1 MARVFVFGS
10 ALLFVFV
17 LAALTV
23 VGIEHS
29 GFTAVA
35 VVSILLLIVL
45 AVGIVGAM
53 RHPPR

>member
-23 VGIEHS
+23 AGIEHS

-35 VVSILLLIVL
+35 VVSIVLLVVL